1 MTTAKPLIDVADLE
15 QAEHF
20 VLESE
25 PEPLHHEAPPTPATH
40 TVRKKFEIKDGARR
54 HVTQF
59 VLYEEGVLDFNESRR
74 GTLVKAHR
82 LMLRYLDSVPTMNTH
97 TAKRSFKIALGLG
110 GAAVLALLLGQFAPL
125 ASYALPGAAIAAVA
139 ALATALVGAYTSH
152 QSIVFQTL
160 HGRSPALRLH
170 AGFGV
175 RRRYHAI
182 LALLSEAIEAAS
194 EDIGT
199 DTAVFLRQEM
209 REHYRL
215 RGDGVLTPED
225 CGTGTCRILQQFD
238 GSL

>member
-1 MTTAKPLIDVADLE
+1 MTMSRTVIDIADLE

-25 PEPLHHEAPPTPATH
+25 PEPIHHESPTTPAKH
-40 TVRKKFEIKDGARR
+40 TVSKKFEIKDGARK

-59 VLYEEGVLDFNESRR
+59 VLYEEGVLDFNETRR
-74 GTLVKAHR
+74 GNLIKAHR
-82 LMLRYLDSVPTMNTH
+82 LMLRYLDSVPTIVTH
-97 TAKRSFKIALGLG
+97 TAKRYFQIALGLG
-110 GAAVLALLLGQFAPL
+110 GAAVLALGLAQFESL
-125 ASYALPGAAIAAVA
+125 AGYALPAAIVAAFAAVA
-139 ALATALVGAYTSH
+139 AVLIGAYTSH
-152 QSIVFQTL
+152 QRIVFETL

-182 LALLSEAIEAAS
+182 LPLLTEAIEAAS
-194 EDIGT
+194 QDIGS

-225 CGTGTCRILQQFD
+225 CDTGTCRILQQFD
-238 GSL
+238 GPL

>member
-1 MTTAKPLIDVADLE
+1 MTRPLIDVADLE

-25 PEPLHHEAPPTPATH
+25 PEPIHNEAPSTPATR
-40 TVRKKFEIKDGARR
+40 TVRRKFEVKDGARK

-59 VLYEEGVLDFNESRR
+59 ILYEEGVLDFNETRR
-74 GTLVKAHR
+74 GNLVKAHR
-82 LMLRYLDSVPTMNTH
+82 LMLRYLDSVPTIDTY
-97 TAKRSFKIALGLG
+97 TAKRGFKVALGFA
-110 GAAVLALLLGQFAPL
+110 GAAALALLLAQFDAL
-125 ASYALPGAAIAAVA
+125 ASYAWAGALTAAAAASSTALIAAY
-139 ALATALVGAYTSH
+139 LSH

-182 LALLSEAIEAAS
+182 LPELSEAIEAAS
-194 EDIGT
+194 EDIGN

-225 CGTGTCRILQQFD
+225 CETGTSRILRQFD
-238 GSL
+238 GPL